1 MKRDVFSK
9 GFRKSFSVRPG
20 MSLHIADFLTNETR
34 ETHFESTSPLL
45 RFYFYIAAAG
55 FWDLRAPCI
64 NASERRVAQCDRVST
79 VFFYPEL
86 EGKMHMPAEKRQFH
100 LSIHVLPSVLNG
112 FLGGSLEEGP
122 ADLRKILDGCD
133 TKGFAHS
140 GALSQPMIASVQQ
153 IIDSPYSGAI
163 QRLYIESKA
172 IELIAH
178 KLAQI
183 QSSDK
188 TADRPRAL
196 RAGDV
201 ERIRFATEILSRDLE
216 SPPKLLELARTA
228 GTNHSA
234 LNKGF
239 REVYGTTVFG
249 YLRKLRLIEAKRLLE
264 EEGKNVTEA
273 ALTVGYNSL
282 PSFSRAFLDFFGQ
295 PPSRYQKKQERL

>member
-1 MKRDVFSK
+1 MKRDVFAK
-9 GFRKSFSVRPG
+9 GFRKSLSVRPG
-20 MSLHIADFLTNETR
+20 MSLHIADFLMNETR
-34 ETHFESTSPLL
+34 ETRFESTSPLL

-55 FWDLRAPCI
+55 FWDLRAPCRS
-64 NASERRVAQCDRVST
+64 ASEWRVAQCDRVSM

-112 FLGGSLEEGP
+112 FLGGSFEEGP
-122 ADLRKILDGCD
+122 TDLRDILEGCD
-133 TKGFAHS
+133 TKGFAH
-140 GALSQPMIASVQQ
+140 GRALSQPMIACVQQ
-153 IIDSPYSGAI
+153 IIDSPYSGAM

-183 QSSDK
+183 QSPDASPD
-188 TADRPRAL
+188 TPRPL

-201 ERIRFATEILSRDLE
+201 DRLRFAKEILSRDLE
-216 SPPKLLELARTA
+216 SPPTLLELARTL

-234 LNKGF
+234 LNRGF
-239 REVYGTTVFG
+239 RDVYGTTVFG
-249 YLRKLRLIEAKRLLE
+249 YLRKLRLMEAKRLLE

-282 PSFSRAFLDFFGQ
+282 PSFSRAFLSFFGQ
-295 PPSRYQKKQERL
+295 TPSKFQKRQE